1 MICPTCGHDA
11 PEPYDAAAEGKRIAA
26 LAAAAKCRP
35 EDVNPALIWAH
46 GLDLRDVLDGVE
58 GAKKISGAECVAAKA
73 AHDELAAAHLAT
85 FGEPCPAD
93 KAIAVAQ
100 RVRAEPAKAPLL
112 VAQAMADAV
121 DVALVKAEAVAESAK
136 AKP

>member
-73 AHDELAAAHLAT
+73 AHDELAAAHIAT
-85 FGEPCPAD
+85 FGEPIARD
-93 KAIAVAQ
+93 KAIAVAA
-100 RVRAEPAKAPLL
+100 RVRAEPAKAAI
-112 VAQAMADAV
+112 VVSQAMAKAV
-121 DVALVKAEAVAESAK
+121 DEALAKAAAAEPAEA
-136 AKP
+136 KP